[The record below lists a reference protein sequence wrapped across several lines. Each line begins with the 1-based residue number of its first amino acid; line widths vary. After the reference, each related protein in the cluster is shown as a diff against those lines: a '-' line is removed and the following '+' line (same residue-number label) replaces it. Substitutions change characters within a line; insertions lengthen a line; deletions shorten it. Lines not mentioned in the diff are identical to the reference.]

1 MSRQSRDSAA
11 ILIASPDIFT
21 LLLKRIVSTESH
33 RRKPY
38 LFFDISIRSFCA
50 DLELAVVIR
59 NVFSTKHSALCV
71 RSPSPANS
79 LFSTP
84 FVSSEQANRL
94 DSRATSPST
103 TNSLISKFVFS
114 DFFSDHN
121 SPVSLSF
128 VALLLGHDY
137 QYHDFESITKSRKSS
152 CRGSENILQNRA
164 PLKGAVPPTT
174 PPASFQRL
182 RRTLHCPRLP
192 QYTNILHPF
201 PLQVAFH
208 PLQVFL
214 THPFVRLFYTRSLLL
229 RRQLPLTLPQTMILS
244 RAPCPDDVFKSEH
257 LASSQREGALLH
269 TNDATAELSHFPKR
283 LSLTTPTFRLT
294 SET

>member
-1 MSRQSRDSAA
+1 MSERPFLREIGLRWRYLRCFRKESYPPNHIEESLTFFSTSPFVRFALISSLPSSFGTFSLRNTRLSA
-11 ILIASPDIFT
+11 FVR
-21 LLLKRIVSTESH
+21 LLLQTRSSARLSCRLSKQIDSILERHRLQRRIVS
-33 RRKPY
+33 
-38 LFFDISIRSFCA
+38 FRSSF
-50 DLELAVVIR
+50 
-59 NVFSTKHSALCV
+59 
-71 RSPSPANS
+71 
-79 LFSTP
+79 
-84 FVSSEQANRL
+84 
-94 DSRATSPST
+94 
-103 TNSLISKFVFS
+103 FS

-128 VALLLGHDY
+128 VALLLGHNY

-182 RRTLHCPRLP
+182 RRTLHRPRLP

-201 PLQVAFH
+201 PLQVALH
-208 PLQVFL
+208 PLQVPL
-214 THPFVRLFYTRSLLL
+214 THPFVRVFYTRSLLL

-257 LASSQREGALLH
+257 LASSQREGALLR

-283 LSLTTPTFRLT
+283 LSLTTPPFRLT